1 MTDNKSLWESILNT
15 RQCEERMLRSTI
27 ASIKELLTMKMIEK
41 IQWVPTHK
49 QLADGLTKKGRRSD
63 WLMNVLE
70 SNSLKSEK

>member
-1 MTDNKSLWESILNT
+1 
-15 RQCEERMLRSTI
+15 MLRSTI